1 MFVPSVLSSAVS
13 LTVRPSIAR
22 THDYSCIARGQ
33 PFVCEHWLDR
43 DLLQALRA
51 DMGELLTRE
60 GPFMDVNDR
69 MVAGLNPENWA
80 AIGEAAPSAARAQIR
95 QQFEE
100 LRVEL
105 DGVLD
110 RRLSVGGVG
119 SMAKYSIAPKGLPLG
134 WHVDQRHEAFGQHL
148 RLLEYADL
156 HSDAT
161 RRSLAWLLY
170 LSDDGWDAPGGSGR
184 GGAMRAYPRADATA
198 PCGAHDGNLQ
208 VGWLERGSG
217 SEAVFLDGWAGEA
230 AEPEGRLYCVGSDG
244 AREVLTDQKGRTAD
258 APSLIELLPEAL
270 RDGFCSVWSESLRGH
285 PQHPP
290 VEVAPRGG
298 TLVVFDAAVVPHEVL
313 PVVEGRR
320 CYLGGF
326 FSEERTVPRAWAFGR
341 GGLGRRPAA
350 VRMVT

>member
-1 MFVPSVLSSAVS
+1 MAFLLQPSVSSVS
-13 LTVRPSIAR
+13 LTVRPPHVLA
-22 THDYSCIARGQ
+22 HDYSCIARGQ

-43 DLLQALRA
+43 ELLEALRA
-51 DMGELLTRE
+51 DVGELLARE

-110 RRLSVGGVG
+110 RGLSVGGVG

-170 LSDDGWDAPGGSGR
+170 LSDGDWDAPGS
-184 GGAMRAYPRADATA
+184 
-198 PCGAHDGNLQ
+198 Q
-208 VGWLERGSG
+208 
-217 SEAVFLDGWAGEA
+217 
-230 AEPEGRLYCVGSDG
+230 
-244 AREVLTDQKGRTAD
+244 
-258 APSLIELLPEAL
+258 
-270 RDGFCSVWSESLRGH
+270 CS
-285 PQHPP
+285 P
-290 VEVAPRGG
+290 
-298 TLVVFDAAVVPHEVL
+298 
-313 PVVEGRR
+313 
-320 CYLGGF
+320 
-326 FSEERTVPRAWAFGR
+326 
-341 GGLGRRPAA
+341 
-350 VRMVT
+350 

>member
-1 MFVPSVLSSAVS
+1 MSFVVLHPAVSAVS
-13 LTVRPSIAR
+13 LTVRPPAALA
-22 THDYSCIARGQ
+22 HDYSCIARGQ

-51 DMGELLTRE
+51 DVGELLALE

-170 LSDDGWDAPGGSGR
+170 LSDDDCR
-184 GGAMRAYPRADATA
+184 GGAMRAYPRADATDEEVQA
-198 PCGAHDGNLQ
+198 YLDAKLTLQ
-208 VGWLERGSG
+208 ERRNAR
-217 SEAVFLDGWAGEA
+217 ERQCDARERFRQQAGEYMA
-230 AEPEGRLYCVGSDG
+230 QIRSHYCIFCGKEEQMAVKCCGTYVGMNHLDPNSPLVRDSCFMGRQLCFSSWPHNGDP
-244 AREVLTDQKGRTAD
+244 D
-258 APSLIELLPEAL
+258 APYVRI
-270 RDGFCSVWSESLRGH
+270 
-285 PQHPP
+285 
-290 VEVAPRGG
+290 
-298 TLVVFDAAVVPHEVL
+298 AVGAED
-313 PVVEGRR
+313 
-320 CYLGGF
+320 
-326 FSEERTVPRAWAFGR
+326 
-341 GGLGRRPAA
+341 
-350 VRMVT
+350 

>member
-1 MFVPSVLSSAVS
+1 MFVPLLQLSPPPSRSPSALQS
-13 LTVRPSIAR
+13 PAR

-43 DLLQALRA
+43 DLLQALVRRTTWR
-51 DMGELLTRE
+51 ELLARE

-110 RRLSVGGVG
+110 RKLSVGGVG

-170 LSDDGWDAPGGSGR
+170 LSDDDCR

-230 AEPEGRLYCVGSDG
+230 AEPEGRLYCVGKRRRARG
-244 AREVLTDQKGRTAD
+244 AHR
-258 APSLIELLPEAL
+258 PE
-270 RDGFCSVWSESLRGH
+270 ESR
-285 PQHPP
+285 
-290 VEVAPRGG
+290 
-298 TLVVFDAAVVPHEVL
+298 
-313 PVVEGRR
+313 GRR
-320 CYLGGF
+320 AVA
-326 FSEERTVPRAWAFGR
+326 RRAAAR
-341 GGLGRRPAA
+341 GAARRLLQRVVREPARPPAA
-350 VRMVT
+350 PAGGGGAARRDARRLRRRRRAARGAACG